1 MRKAYY
7 TINDVLRSPWVK
19 YKPDAQKST
28 STDRVLRSTKLE
40 DSIYADLRND
50 DPELERIEQEAS
62 AKMASFPALTRDVF
76 QSFYSLMPRR
86 QETDHL
92 SAAAQRFNAP
102 ILDHVLA
109 HEDYPTLK
117 AVCEGRELPAYE
129 AAEEFIT
136 KTAGELDDLLSS
148 LGGDKG
154 SVNTLEK
161 LEAAQAKAESELS
174 AMLERMEKSGVYNET
189 LEQAIIEAANTAESK
204 RRQAEAVGKKISA
217 DAARNQEE
225 AAMLVARAVTTAAK
239 KAQEVQSILAS
250 WSDEPGNME
259 KSALNRKM
267 LDTVRQS
274 DVLKRVSEYLGRFR
288 EIFAQGKRNSY
299 AYGRGEKYS
308 LELGRDLTRA
318 LSSELVML
326 ASPETLP
333 LFLRKYQRGQIKQY
347 CRR

>member
-204 RRQAEAVGKKISA
+204 RRQAEAVGKKY
-217 DAARNQEE
+217 
-225 AAMLVARAVTTAAK
+225 LLTP
-239 KAQEVQSILAS
+239 
-250 WSDEPGNME
+250 PGI
-259 KSALNRKM
+259 RR
-267 LDTVRQS
+267 RQ
-274 DVLKRVSEYLGRFR
+274 LCLW
-288 EIFAQGKRNSY
+288 
-299 AYGRGEKYS
+299 RG
-308 LELGRDLTRA
+308 L
-318 LSSELVML
+318 
-326 ASPETLP
+326 
-333 LFLRKYQRGQIKQY
+333 
-347 CRR
+347 